1 MIQTNGKEWEFKLA
15 SYEHTHKEKKKE
27 ALPQKSFLE
36 AD

>member
-15 SYEHTHKEKKKE
+15 SYEHTHTKKE